1 MQLFPFLV
9 DYIEPEAIQSFV
21 LEVQSLYFVAKDAIT
36 DPSEHTEHLSALWTK
51 MEAAIQNV
59 RRIQWVL
66 ETFKPCAEDTLQ
78 MLINNLLALEHRVG
92 IIIEQ
97 YSCLVPLL
105 TDQLRY
111 RASLSGTGTVGRPS
125 YIITKEQLEVM
136 RSYGLSWMDIAK
148 ALGETFKLLS

>member
-36 DPSEHTEHLSALWTK
+36 DPNERMEHLSTLWTK
-51 MEAAIQNV
+51 MNAVVQHV

-66 ETFKPCAEDTLQ
+66 ETFKPGAKDILQ
-78 MLINNLLALEHRVG
+78 MLINSLLALEHRVG
-92 IIIEQ
+92 VIIDQ

-111 RASLSGTGTVGRPS
+111 RTPLSGTGTGGRRP
-125 YIITKEQLEVM
+125 T
-136 RSYGLSWMDIAK
+136 
-148 ALGETFKLLS
+148 

>member
-36 DPSEHTEHLSALWTK
+36 DPNECTEHLSTLWTK
-51 MEAAIQNV
+51 MNAVVQHV

-66 ETFKPCAEDTLQ
+66 EAFKPGAEDILQ
-78 MLINNLLALEHRVG
+78 MLINSLLALEHRVG
-92 IIIEQ
+92 VIIDQ

-111 RASLSGTGTVGRPS
+111 RTPLSGTGTGGRRP
-125 YIITKEQLEVM
+125 T
-136 RSYGLSWMDIAK
+136 
-148 ALGETFKLLS
+148 